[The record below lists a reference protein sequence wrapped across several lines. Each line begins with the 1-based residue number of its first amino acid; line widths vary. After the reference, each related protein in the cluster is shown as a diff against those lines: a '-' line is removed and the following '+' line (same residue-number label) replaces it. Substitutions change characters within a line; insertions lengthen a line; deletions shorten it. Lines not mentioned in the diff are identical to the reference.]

1 MGSAPL
7 CDLTGKVALVTG
19 ASRGIGRAVALALAR
34 HGADVMVNSRKPEG
48 AEAVAGAIRGLGR
61 RAAALPADVG
71 DPAAVAQ
78 LAEAAAAFAPR
89 LDILVLNAGVSPVYA
104 RAEAVSL
111 EDWRAILDTNLTG
124 AFLCARAF
132 APRLTARPGGR
143 VLVMASI
150 GALVGL
156 PRLAAY
162 NATKGGLLQLTRTLA
177 LEWARHGVT
186 VNALAPGFIETDM
199 TAGLR
204 QHPALRETLLARV
217 PLGRFGLPEDV
228 AAAALFLVSDAAAY
242 ITGTVLTV
250 DGGWTAA

>member
-1 MGSAPL
+1 M
-7 CDLTGKVALVTG
+7 
-19 ASRGIGRAVALALAR
+19 
-34 HGADVMVNSRKPEG
+34 
-48 AEAVAGAIRGLGR
+48 
-61 RAAALPADVG
+61 
-71 DPAAVAQ
+71 
-78 LAEAAAAFAPR
+78 
-89 LDILVLNAGVSPVYA
+89 SPVYA

-111 EDWRAILDTNLTG
+111 EDWRAITG
-124 AFLCARAF
+124 HEPDR
-132 APRLTARPGGR
+132 RLPVRPGLRAPPYRPTGR

-204 QHPALRETLLARV
+204 QHPALREALLARV

>member
-1 MGSAPL
+1 MPRIPL

-34 HGADVMVNSRKPEG
+34 HGAEVLVNSRKPEG

-61 RAAALPADVG
+61 RAAALPADVC
-71 DPAAVAQ
+71 DPAAVAS
-78 LAEAAAAFAPR
+78 LADAAAAFAPR
-89 LDILVLNAGVSPVYA
+89 LDILVLNAGVSPVYT

-111 EDWRAILDTNLTG
+111 EDWRATLETNLTG
-124 AFLCARAF
+124 AFLCVRAL
-132 APRLTARPGGR
+132 APRLAAQPGGR

-186 VNALAPGFIETDM
+186 ANALAPGFIETDM
-199 TAGLR
+199 TAGLLG
-204 QHPALRETLLARV
+204 HAALRGSLLARI
-217 PLGRFGLPEDV
+217 PLGRFGMPEDV

-242 ITGTVLTV
+242 ITGTVLSV
-250 DGGWTAA
+250 DGGWTAT

>member
-1 MGSAPL
+1 MGNAPL

-19 ASRGIGRAVALALAR
+19 ASRGIGRAVAFTLAR
-34 HGADVMVNSRKPEG
+34 HGADVLVNSRKRDG
-48 AEAVAGAIRGLGR
+48 AEAAGT
-61 RAAALPADVG
+61 
-71 DPAAVAQ
+71 
-78 LAEAAAAFAPR
+78 FAPH
-89 LDILVLNAGVSPVYA
+89 LDILVLNAGISPVYA
-104 RAEAVSL
+104 RAEAH
-111 EDWRAILDTNLTG
+111 RPG
-124 AFLCARAF
+124 AFLCARAL
-132 APRLTARPGGR
+132 APFLTARPGGR

-150 GALVGL
+150 GGLVGL

-177 LEWARHGVT
+177 LEWAQHGVR

-199 TAGLR
+199 TASLRDHPGLR
-204 QHPALRETLLARV
+204 RTLLQRV
-217 PLGRFGLPEDV
+217 PMGRFGLPEEV

>member
-19 ASRGIGRAVALALAR
+19 ASRGIGRAVALAFAR
-34 HGADVMVNSRKPEG
+34 HGADVLVNSRKPEG
-48 AEAVAGAIRGLGR
+48 
-61 RAAALPADVG
+61 
-71 DPAAVAQ
+71 
-78 LAEAAAAFAPR
+78 AEAAAAFAPR

-199 TAGLR
+199 TAGLLG
-204 QHPALRETLLARV
+204 HAALRATLLARI
-217 PLGRFGLPEDV
+217 PLGRFGMPEDV
-228 AAAALFLVSDAAAY
+228 AAAALFLVPDAAAY

>member
-1 MGSAPL
+1 MGSVPL

-19 ASRGIGRAVALALAR
+19 ASRGIGRAVALAFAR
-34 HGADVMVNSRKPEG
+34 HGADVLVNSRKPEG
-48 AEAVAGAIRGLGR
+48 
-61 RAAALPADVG
+61 
-71 DPAAVAQ
+71 
-78 LAEAAAAFAPR
+78 AEAAAAFAPR

-204 QHPALRETLLARV
+204 AHAALRETLLARI

-242 ITGTVLTV
+242 ITGTVLAV